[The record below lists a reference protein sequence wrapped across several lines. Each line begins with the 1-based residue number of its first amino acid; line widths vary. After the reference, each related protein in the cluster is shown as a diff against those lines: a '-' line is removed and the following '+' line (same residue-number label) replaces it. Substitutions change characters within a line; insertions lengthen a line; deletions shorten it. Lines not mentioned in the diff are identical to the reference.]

1 MNQEETEMI
10 SRCQQGDQEALREI
24 FDRYHKKVYRIAY
37 GVVRQREEALDIAQE
52 VFIKLFRS
60 IKNFKGRSHFY
71 TYLYRMVMNTAID
84 HTRKRGKQFIS
95 SLDEE
100 GSFQPSDEVEKGPE
114 RILLHK
120 EAEEKLKWAMEKLP
134 AEQKAALIFRE
145 VEGLSYQE
153 MAEAMGCSIGT
164 VMSRLHYGRK
174 RMQELLKDYV
184 GVHGQDGNTSSAP
197 KAQNSPKA
205 DEKR

>member
-1 MNQEETEMI
+1 MNHEETEMI
-10 SRCQQGDQEALREI
+10 SRCQQGDQEALKEI
-24 FDRYHKKVYRIAY
+24 FDKYHKKVYRIAY
-37 GVVRQREEALDIAQE
+37 GVVRQREEALDVVQE

-84 HTRKRGKQFIS
+84 HARKAGKQFMS
-95 SLDEE
+95 SLNEE
-100 GSFQPSDEVEKGPE
+100 GSFEPSDEVEKGPE
-114 RILLHK
+114 RILLQK
-120 EAEEKLKWAMEKLP
+120 ELEERVKLAMDKLP
-134 AEQKAALIFRE
+134 AEQKVALIFRD

-174 RMQELLKDYV
+174 RMQESLKDYV
-184 GVHGQDGNTSSAP
+184 KLHGQSHGTSTVS
-197 KAQNSPKA
+197 KG
-205 DEKR
+205 

>member
-1 MNQEETEMI
+1 VNHEETEMI
-10 SRCQQGDQEALREI
+10 SRCQQGDQEALKEI
-24 FDRYHKKVYRIAY
+24 FDKYHKKVYRIAY
-37 GVVRQREEALDIAQE
+37 GVVRQREEALDVVQE

-84 HTRKRGKQFIS
+84 HARKAGKQFMS
-95 SLDEE
+95 SLNEE
-100 GSFQPSDEVEKGPE
+100 GSFEPSDEVEKGPE
-114 RILLHK
+114 RILLQK
-120 EAEEKLKWAMEKLP
+120 ELEERVKLAMDKLP
-134 AEQKAALIFRE
+134 AEQKAALIFRD

-174 RMQELLKDYV
+174 RMQESLKDYV
-184 GVHGQDGNTSSAP
+184 KLHGQSRGTSTVS
-197 KAQNSPKA
+197 K
-205 DEKR
+205 E

>member
-1 MNQEETEMI
+1 MNREEDEII
-10 SRCQQGDQEALREI
+10 SRCQQGDQQALKEI
-24 FDRYHKKVYRIAY
+24 FDKYHKKAYSIAY
-37 GVVRQREEALDIAQE
+37 GVVRQREEALDVVQE

-84 HTRKRGKQFIS
+84 HKRKAGKQFMS

-100 GSFQPSDEVEKGPE
+100 GSFEPSDEAEKGPE
-114 RILLHK
+114 RILLQK
-120 EAEEKLKWAMEKLP
+120 ELEERVKRAMDKLP
-134 AEQKAALIFRE
+134 DEQKAALVFRD

-174 RMQELLKDYV
+174 RMQESLKDYV
-184 GVHGQDGNTSSAP
+184 KLRGQGRGTSTVS
-197 KAQNSPKA
+197 
-205 DEKR
+205 ER

>member
-1 MNQEETEMI
+1 MNREETEMI
-10 SRCQQGDQEALREI
+10 SRCQQGDQEALKEI
-24 FDRYHKKVYRIAY
+24 FDKYHKKVYRIAY
-37 GVVRQREEALDIAQE
+37 GVVRQREEALDVVQE

-60 IKNFKGRSHFY
+60 IKHFKGRSHFY

-84 HTRKRGKQFIS
+84 HKRKAGKQFMS

-100 GSFQPSDEVEKGPE
+100 GSFEPAEEAERGPE
-114 RILLHK
+114 RILLQK
-120 EAEEKLKWAMEKLP
+120 ELEERVKLAMDKLP
-134 AEQKAALIFRE
+134 DEQRSALIFRD

-174 RMQELLKDYV
+174 RMQESLKDYV
-184 GVHGQDGNTSSAP
+184 KLHGQGRGASTTEVLA
-197 KAQNSPKA
+197 KA
-205 DEKR
+205 DKEGEGR

>member
-1 MNQEETEMI
+1 MDHEETDMI
-10 SRCQQGDQEALREI
+10 SRCQQGDQEALKEI
-24 FDRYHKKVYRIAY
+24 FDKYHNKVYRIAF
-37 GVVRQREEALDIAQE
+37 GVVRQREEALDVVQE

-84 HTRKRGKQFIS
+84 HKRKTGKQFMS

-100 GSFQPSDEVEKGPE
+100 GSFEPSDEAEKGPE
-114 RILLHK
+114 RILLQK
-120 EAEEKLKWAMEKLP
+120 ELEERVKLAMDKLP
-134 AEQKAALIFRE
+134 DEQKAALIFRD

-174 RMQELLKDYV
+174 RMQESLKDYV
-184 GVHGQDGNTSSAP
+184 KHHGQSRGASTVS
-197 KAQNSPKA
+197 KQ
-205 DEKR
+205 

>member
-1 MNQEETEMI
+1 MNREETEMV
-10 SRCQQGDQEALREI
+10 SRCQQGDQEALKEI
-24 FDRYHKKVYRIAY
+24 FEKYHKKVYSIAY
-37 GVVRQREEALDIAQE
+37 GVVRQREEALDVVQE

-60 IKNFKGRSHFY
+60 IKNFRGRSQFY

-84 HTRKRGKQFIS
+84 HKRKAGKQFMP

-100 GSFQPSDEVEKGPE
+100 GSIQPSDDAEKGPE
-114 RILLHK
+114 RVLLQK
-120 EAEEKLKWAMEKLP
+120 ELEERVKLAMDKLP
-134 AEQKAALIFRE
+134 AEQKAALIFRD

-174 RMQELLKDYV
+174 RMQESLKDYV
-184 GVHGQDGNTSSAP
+184 KPPGQSRGASTVS
-197 KAQNSPKA
+197 
-205 DEKR
+205 ER

>member
-1 MNQEETEMI
+1 VDREETEMI
-10 SRCQQGDQEALREI
+10 SRCQQGDQEALKEI
-24 FDRYHKKVYRIAY
+24 FDKYHKKVYRIAY
-37 GVVRQREEALDIAQE
+37 GVVRQREEALDVVQD

-60 IKNFKGRSHFY
+60 IKNFKGRSNFY

-84 HTRKRGKQFIS
+84 HKRKAGKQFMS

-100 GSFQPSDEVEKGPE
+100 GRFEPSDEPEKGPE
-114 RILLHK
+114 KILLQK
-120 EAEEKLKWAMEKLP
+120 ELEERVKRAMDKLP
-134 AEQKAALIFRE
+134 DEQKAALVFRD

-174 RMQELLKDYV
+174 RMQESLKDYV
-184 GVHGQDGNTSSAP
+184 KLRGQGRGTSTVS
-197 KAQNSPKA
+197 
-205 DEKR
+205 ER

>member
-1 MNQEETEMI
+1 VNPEETEVI
-10 SRCQQGDQEALREI
+10 SRCQRGDQEALKEI
-24 FDRYHKKVYRIAY
+24 FDKYHEKVYRIAY
-37 GVVRQREEALDIAQE
+37 GVVRQREEALDIVQE

-60 IKNFKGRSHFY
+60 IKNFKGRSRFY

-84 HTRKRGKQFIS
+84 HARKTGKQLIS

-100 GSFQPSDEVEKGPE
+100 GSFEPSDEVEKGPE
-114 RILLHK
+114 RILLQK
-120 EAEEKLKWAMEKLP
+120 ELEERVKRAMDKLP
-134 AEQKAALIFRE
+134 AEQKAALIFRD

-184 GVHGQDGNTSSAP
+184 EVHGQSRDSF
-197 KAQNSPKA
+197 KAS
-205 DEKR
+205 

>member
-1 MNQEETEMI
+1 VNPEETDLI
-10 SRCQQGDQEALREI
+10 SRCQQGDQEALKGI
-24 FDRYHKKVYRIAY
+24 FEKYQKKVYRIAY
-37 GVVRQREEALDIAQE
+37 GVVRQREEALDIVQE

-60 IKNFKGRSHFY
+60 IKNFKGRSQFY
-71 TYLYRMVMNTAID
+71 TYLYRMTMNTAID
-84 HTRKRGKQFIS
+84 HARKTGKQLMS

-100 GSFQPSDEVEKGPE
+100 GSFQPSDEPEKGPE
-114 RILLHK
+114 RVLLQK
-120 EAEEKLKWAMEKLP
+120 ELEERVKMAMEKLP
-134 AEQKAALIFRE
+134 AEQRAAIIFKD

-184 GVHGQDGNTSSAP
+184 GLHGQSRSSP
-197 KAQNSPKA
+197 NF
-205 DEKR
+205 EKVEKEG